1 VISVT
6 EGISLGLMVI
16 LLVISGSLLHVY
28 AALLKVQRQIEW
40 NTRVIHCVVDQS
52 LSLLSHPR
60 ERERITSTVE
70 VRQGHWARRTD
81 GSYIKAIRSE

>member
-6 EGISLGLMVI
+6 EGISLGLTVI
-16 LLVISGSLLHVY
+16 LLVVSGSLLHVY

-40 NTRVIHCVVDQS
+40 NTRVIHRIVDRS

-60 ERERITSTVE
+60 QGERITPIADT
-70 VRQGHWARRTD
+70 RQGHQAGRTD
-81 GSYIKAIRSE
+81 GSYISRH

>member
-6 EGISLGLMVI
+6 EGISLGLTVI

-40 NTRVIHCVVDQS
+40 NTRVIHRVVDYS

-60 ERERITSTVE
+60 ERERTTPI
-70 VRQGHWARRTD
+70 VRERQEHRAGRTE
-81 GSYIKAIRSE
+81 GSYVSRH